1 MKVLKKNIYTSILL
15 AFTVIASTAC
25 SNKDDDLINQEGVKA
40 TVNGQVISQ
49 EEYDETV
56 SAYKKMLETQ
66 YGEGAWDIEIS
77 EGKTMGSFYEEGV
90 IIDNMILEIL
100 LVEAATKDGVTMTDE
115 QLQSE
120 LDVYKG
126 YFNSNDEYEE
136 FLKTNGMSEDYLK
149 DAIKKEYTIQH
160 YIDKNIETLNPSD
173 EELQAL
179 YDENKMGQLVKVSH
193 ILVETE
199 EEANAVIDRLNS
211 GEDFATVAKEI
222 SIDPGSKEKGG
233 DLDFIK
239 YTDNM
244 VKEFLDA
251 SFALEVGALSDPV
264 KSDYGYHIIKVT
276 DKKTDDTVTLES
288 QKESLVEMFKSAK
301 YNELI
306 DDLKKNADIKIK

>member
-1 MKVLKKNIYTSILL
+1 MKVLKKNVYTSIVL
-15 AFTVIASTAC
+15 AFTVIVTAAC

-49 EEYDETV
+49 GDYDETV

-66 YGEGAWDIEIS
+66 YGEGAWDMEIS
-77 EGKTMGSFYEEGV
+77 EGKTMGSFYEESV
-90 IIDNMILEIL
+90 IIDNMVLEIL
-100 LVEAATKDGVTMTDE
+100 LVEAAAKDGVTMTDE

-136 FLKTNGMSEDYLK
+136 FLKTNEMSEDYLK

-179 YDENKMGQLVKVSH
+179 FDENKMGQSVKASH

-199 EEANAVIDRLNS
+199 EEANAVIERLNN

-244 VKEFLDA
+244 VQEFLDA
-251 SFALEVGALSDPV
+251 SFALKVGELSGPV

-288 QKESLVEMFKSAK
+288 QKDSLVEMFRNAK

-306 DDLKKNADIKIK
+306 ENLKKNADIKIK